1 MCWYTELQFQCPHK
15 RLRTDVDCHFTRAE
29 KIFMSPQQ
37 RLNYKCPSRPLD
49 IRGHITLST
58 ECEQCRSTTVARIG
72 SLHGELGVQKLHAIW
87 AIESLI
93 AKVLVV
99 ENEKSVWEKKESLE
113 GGLDE
118 LDQGRFIKV
127 KDESEKL
134 GKQFDVPTLEAEL
147 KQLQGDLNLG
157 KMEIPQALLERL
169 QGLQNV
175 PDTDIVNTNTME
187 TG

>member
-1 MCWYTELQFQCPHK
+1 MT
-15 RLRTDVDCHFTRAE
+15 A
-29 KIFMSPQQ
+29 
-37 RLNYKCPSRPLD
+37 
-49 IRGHITLST
+49 
-58 ECEQCRSTTVARIG
+58 A
-72 SLHGELGVQKLHAIW
+72 QKLGGDIT
-87 AIESLI
+87 SLVSGSGGKPVAEEAAKVEGV

-127 KDESEKL
+127 KDDSERL
-134 GKQFDVPTLEAEL
+134 GNQFDVPTLEEEL
-147 KQLQGDLNLG
+147 KQLKGDLDLG

-175 PDTDIVNTNTME
+175 PDTDIVNTNTMG
-187 TG
+187 TGE